1 MAKLV
6 TNTNTALMGTG
17 MNVLAKLVPVSE
29 IKTIPELS
37 EIFTK
42 QDKVVEDIKKSMNE
56 SGFHKEEP
64 IVIAKLSD
72 GTVLGVADGNTR
84 LMVAKEIGLD
94 EVPVVYKTFESL
106 EDAIQYAKDRQF
118 HRRNLT
124 QAEIYNYANN
134 LDGIEMEDRNGEGR
148 ATERLAEELGISAS
162 TIEHART
169 VENRADEETKEK
181 IKNNELTINQ
191 AYQKVRKTKKK
202 QDENIDDDN
211 AVSDDFDDISD
222 SLNDN
227 EGNPAGL
234 NFNHSD
240 GIERPSYR
248 LSPEEDSE
256 RTKERKAAYEAGL
269 KKGSDLAYEI
279 YDFILSEIESGKS
292 AEKIRNDSHFDD
304 FSVARIYRAFNLS
317 DKQKQEEEKSSDSD
331 NGDSGISDFDDDIIM
346 GESV

>member
-42 QDKVVEDIKKSMNE
+42 QDKVVEDITKSMNE
-56 SGFHKEEP
+56 SGFHNEEP
-64 IVIAKLSD
+64 IVIAKLPD
-72 GTVLGVADGNTR
+72 GTILGVADGNTR

-94 EVPVVYKTFESL
+94 EVPVVYKTFDSL

-118 HRRNLT
+118 HRRNLS

-134 LDGIEMEDRNGEGR
+134 LDSINMEDRNGEGR

-181 IKNNELTINQ
+181 IKNNELSINQ
-191 AYQKVRKTKKK
+191 AYQKVRKSKKK
-202 QDENIDDDN
+202 SDENLDSDN
-211 AVSDDFDDISD
+211 SASDDFDDISD
-222 SLNDN
+222 ALEDN
-227 EGNPAGL
+227 EGNPGA
-234 NFNHSD
+234 
-240 GIERPSYR
+240 
-248 LSPEEDSE
+248 LSFITEHPREDVHKLTPEEDVA
-256 RTKERKAAYEAGL
+256 RTNERKNAYEMGL

-279 YDFILSEIESGKS
+279 YDYILSLIDEGKS
-292 AEKIRNDSHFDD
+292 ADEIRDDEKLSD
-304 FSVARIYRAFNLS
+304 FSKEIIY
-317 DKQKQEEEKSSDSD
+317 EKFEIDY
-331 NGDSGISDFDDDIIM
+331 
-346 GESV
+346 

>member
-42 QDKVVEDIKKSMNE
+42 QDKVVEDITKSMNE
-56 SGFHKEEP
+56 SGFHNEEP
-64 IVIAKLSD
+64 IVIAKLPD
-72 GTVLGVADGNTR
+72 GTILGVADGNTR
-84 LMVAKEIGLD
+84 LMVAKKIGLD
-94 EVPVVYKTFESL
+94 EVPVVYKTFGSL

-118 HRRNLT
+118 HRRNLS

-134 LDGIEMEDRNGEGR
+134 LDSINMEDRNGEGR

-181 IKNNELTINQ
+181 IKNNELSINQ
-191 AYQKVRKTKKK
+191 AYQKVRKSKKK
-202 QDENIDDDN
+202 SDENLDDDN
-211 AVSDDFDDISD
+211 SASDDFDDISD
-222 SLNDN
+222 ALEDN
-227 EGNPAGL
+227 EGNPGA
-234 NFNHSD
+234 
-240 GIERPSYR
+240 
-248 LSPEEDSE
+248 LSFITEHPREDVHKLTLEEDVA
-256 RTKERKAAYEAGL
+256 RTNERKNAYEMGL

-279 YDFILSEIESGKS
+279 YDYILNLIDEGKS
-292 AEKIRNDSHFDD
+292 ADEIRDDEKLSD
-304 FSVARIYRAFNLS
+304 FSKEIIY
-317 DKQKQEEEKSSDSD
+317 EKFEID
-331 NGDSGISDFDDDIIM
+331 
-346 GESV
+346 

>member
-42 QDKVVEDIKKSMNE
+42 QDKVVEDIEKSMNKN
-56 SGFHKEEP
+56 GFQNEEP
-64 IVIAKLSD
+64 IVIAKLPN
-72 GTVLGVADGNTR
+72 GTILGVADGNTR
-84 LMVAKEIGLD
+84 LMVAKKIGLD
-94 EVPVVYKTFESL
+94 EVPVVYKTFGSL

-118 HRRNLT
+118 HRRNLS

-134 LDGIEMEDRNGEGR
+134 LDSINMEDRNGEGR

-181 IKNNELTINQ
+181 IKNNELSINQ
-191 AYQKVRKTKKK
+191 AYQKVRKSKKK
-202 QDENIDDDN
+202 SDENLDSDN
-211 AVSDDFDDISD
+211 SASDDFDDISD
-222 SLNDN
+222 ALEDN
-227 EGNPAGL
+227 EGNPGA
-234 NFNHSD
+234 
-240 GIERPSYR
+240 
-248 LSPEEDSE
+248 LSFITEHPREDVHKLTPEEDVA
-256 RTKERKAAYEAGL
+256 RTNERKNAYEIGL

-279 YDFILSEIESGKS
+279 YVYILSLIDEGKS
-292 AEKIRNDSHFDD
+292 ADEIRDDEKLSD
-304 FSVARIYRAFNLS
+304 FSKEIIYKKFEI
-317 DKQKQEEEKSSDSD
+317 DY
-331 NGDSGISDFDDDIIM
+331 
-346 GESV
+346 

>member
-84 LMVAKEIGLD
+84 LMVAKELGLD

-118 HRRNLT
+118 HRRNLS

-134 LDGIEMEDRNGEGR
+134 LDGIEMKDRNGEGR

-162 TIEHART
+162 TIQHART

-181 IKNNELTINQ
+181 IKNNEMTINQ
-191 AYQKVRKTKKK
+191 AYQKVRKSKKK
-202 QDENIDDDN
+202 QDDNIDDDN
-211 AVSDDFDDISD
+211 TVSDDFDDISD
-222 SLNDN
+222 SLSDN

-240 GIERPSYR
+240 GIERPSNK

-256 RTKERKAAYEAGL
+256 RTLERKKAYEMGL

-279 YDFILSEIESGKS
+279 YDYILTLVEEGKS
-292 AEKIRNDSHFDD
+292 ADEIRDDEKLSD
-304 FSVARIYRAFNLS
+304 FSKDTIY
-317 DKQKQEEEKSSDSD
+317 EKFE
-331 NGDSGISDFDDDIIM
+331 I
-346 GESV
+346 EL

>member
-56 SGFHKEEP
+56 NGFHKEEP
-64 IVIAKLSD
+64 IVIAKLPD

-94 EVPVVYKTFESL
+94 EVPVVYKTFDSL

-118 HRRNLT
+118 HRRNLS

-134 LDGIEMEDRNGEGR
+134 LDSIDMEDRNGEGR

-191 AYQKVRKTKKK
+191 AYQKVRKSKKK
-202 QDENIDDDN
+202 SDENIDN
-211 AVSDDFDDISD
+211 KNSASDDFDDISD
-222 SLNDN
+222 ALEDN
-227 EGNPAGL
+227 EGNPGA
-234 NFNHSD
+234 
-240 GIERPSYR
+240 
-248 LSPEEDSE
+248 LSFIVEHPREDVHKLTPEEDIG
-256 RTKERKAAYEAGL
+256 RTIERKNAYEMGL
-269 KKGSDLAYEI
+269 KKGSDLAYKI
-279 YDFILSEIESGKS
+279 YDYILMLIDEGKS
-292 AEKIRNDSHFDD
+292 ASEIRDDEKLSD
-304 FSVARIYRAFNLS
+304 FSKEIIY
-317 DKQKQEEEKSSDSD
+317 EKFEIDY
-331 NGDSGISDFDDDIIM
+331 
-346 GESV
+346 

>member
-42 QDKVVEDIKKSMNE
+42 QDKVVEDIEKSMNKN
-56 SGFHKEEP
+56 GFQNEEP
-64 IVIAKLSD
+64 IVIAKLPN
-72 GTVLGVADGNTR
+72 GTILGVADGNTR
-84 LMVAKEIGLD
+84 LMVAKKIGLD
-94 EVPVVYKTFESL
+94 EVPVVYKTFGSL

-118 HRRNLT
+118 HRRNLS

-134 LDGIEMEDRNGEGR
+134 LDSINMEDRNGEGR

-181 IKNNELTINQ
+181 IKNNELSINQ
-191 AYQKVRKTKKK
+191 AYQKVRKSKKK
-202 QDENIDDDN
+202 SDENLDSDN
-211 AVSDDFDDISD
+211 SASDDFDDISD
-222 SLNDN
+222 ALEDN
-227 EGNPAGL
+227 EGNPGA
-234 NFNHSD
+234 
-240 GIERPSYR
+240 
-248 LSPEEDSE
+248 LSFITEHPREDVHKLTPEEDVA
-256 RTKERKAAYEAGL
+256 RTNERKNAYEIGL

-279 YDFILSEIESGKS
+279 YVYILSLIDEGKS
-292 AEKIRNDSHFDD
+292 ADEIRDDEKLSD
-304 FSVARIYRAFNLS
+304 FSKEIIY
-317 DKQKQEEEKSSDSD
+317 EKFEIDY
-331 NGDSGISDFDDDIIM
+331 
-346 GESV
+346 

>member
-42 QDKVVEDIKKSMNE
+42 QDKVVEDIEKSMNKN
-56 SGFHKEEP
+56 GFQNEEP
-64 IVIAKLSD
+64 IVIAKLPN
-72 GTVLGVADGNTR
+72 GTILGVADGNTR
-84 LMVAKEIGLD
+84 LMVAKKIGLD
-94 EVPVVYKTFESL
+94 EVPVVYKTFGSL

-118 HRRNLT
+118 HRRNLS

-134 LDGIEMEDRNGEGR
+134 LDSINMEDRNGEGR

-181 IKNNELTINQ
+181 IKNNELSINQ
-191 AYQKVRKTKKK
+191 AYQKVRKSKKK
-202 QDENIDDDN
+202 SDENLDDDN
-211 AVSDDFDDISD
+211 SASDDFDDISD
-222 SLNDN
+222 ALEDN
-227 EGNPAGL
+227 EGNPGA
-234 NFNHSD
+234 
-240 GIERPSYR
+240 
-248 LSPEEDSE
+248 LSFITEHPREDVHKLTLEEDVA
-256 RTKERKAAYEAGL
+256 RTNERKNAYEMGL

-279 YDFILSEIESGKS
+279 YDYILNLIDEGKS
-292 AEKIRNDSHFDD
+292 ADEIRDDEKLSD
-304 FSVARIYRAFNLS
+304 FSKEIIY
-317 DKQKQEEEKSSDSD
+317 EKFEIDY
-331 NGDSGISDFDDDIIM
+331 
-346 GESV
+346 

>member
-37 EIFTK
+37 EIFIK

-118 HRRNLT
+118 HRRNLS

-134 LDGIEMEDRNGEGR
+134 LDGIEMGDRNGEGR

-162 TIEHART
+162 TIQHART

-191 AYQKVRKTKKK
+191 AYQKVRKSKKK

-222 SLNDN
+222 SLSDN

-240 GIERPSYR
+240 GIDRPSNK
-248 LSPEEDSE
+248 LSPEEDTE
-256 RTKERKAAYEAGL
+256 RTIERKNAYENGL

-279 YDFILSEIESGKS
+279 YDYILTLVEKGKS
-292 AEKIRNDSHFDD
+292 ADEIRDDEKLSD
-304 FSVARIYRAFNLS
+304 FSKEIIY
-317 DKQKQEEEKSSDSD
+317 EKFE
-331 NGDSGISDFDDDIIM
+331 I
-346 GESV
+346 EL

>member
-56 SGFHKEEP
+56 NGFHKEEP
-64 IVIAKLSD
+64 IVIAKLPD

-94 EVPVVYKTFESL
+94 EVPVVYKTFDSL

-118 HRRNLT
+118 HRRNLS

-134 LDGIEMEDRNGEGR
+134 LDSINMEDRNGEGR
-148 ATERLAEELGISAS
+148 ATERLAEELGVSAS

-181 IKNNELTINQ
+181 IKNNELSINQ
-191 AYQKVRKTKKK
+191 AYQKVRKSKKK
-202 QDENIDDDN
+202 PDKNIDDDN
-211 AVSDDFDDISD
+211 STSDDFDDISD
-222 SLNDN
+222 ALEDN
-227 EGNPAGL
+227 EGNPDA
-234 NFNHSD
+234 
-240 GIERPSYR
+240 
-248 LSPEEDSE
+248 LSFITEHPREDVHKLTPEEDVA
-256 RTKERKAAYEAGL
+256 RTNERKNAYEMGL

-279 YDFILSEIESGKS
+279 YDYILSLIDEGKS
-292 AEKIRNDSHFDD
+292 ADEIREDEKLSD
-304 FSVARIYRAFNLS
+304 FSKEIIY
-317 DKQKQEEEKSSDSD
+317 QKFEIDY
-331 NGDSGISDFDDDIIM
+331 
-346 GESV
+346 